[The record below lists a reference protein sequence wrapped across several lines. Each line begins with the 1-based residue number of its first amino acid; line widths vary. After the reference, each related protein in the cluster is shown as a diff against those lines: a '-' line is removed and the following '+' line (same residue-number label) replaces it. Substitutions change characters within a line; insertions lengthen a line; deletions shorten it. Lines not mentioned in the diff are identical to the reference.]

1 MLAKRLTTLQQIAAE
16 AALDAIALVP
26 GPNLFYLTGQSF
38 HLMERPLLGLFPS
51 GGDPAFIIPQLE
63 LNKLDGLPYPVRAF
77 PYSDAEG
84 HDGAFAQAL
93 AALALDVPAT
103 AQQAPKRLGV
113 EGLRM
118 RFLES
123 QLLARYAPD
132 AEIVDAGEALAA
144 LRLRKDAD
152 EVAAMQRAIA
162 ITEDAL
168 RDVLLGVRAGMS
180 ERAIA
185 NDLQIALLRR
195 GGQELPFPPI
205 VLTGPQSALPHGV
218 PGERTL
224 QEGDL
229 LLIDF
234 GTTVE
239 GYASDL
245 TRTFVAGE
253 LQDPRLRDAYLAVLT
268 ANEAARLAAGPSVPC
283 QEVDRAARAEIIRA
297 GFGEYFI
304 HRTGHGLGL
313 DAHEAPYIRQ
323 GNEQPLEPGHVFT
336 VEPGVY
342 LPGVGGVRIEDNVL
356 ITEDGA
362 VTLTSFP
369 RELQSVGA

>member
-1 MLAKRLTTLQQIAAE
+1 MLPQRLTTLQQIAAG
-16 AALDAIALVP
+16 AALDAVALVP

-38 HLMERPLLGLFPS
+38 HLMERPLLGLFPPQE
-51 GGDPAFIIPQLE
+51 DPAFIIPQLE

-84 HDGAFAQAL
+84 HAGAFAQAL
-93 AALALDVPAT
+93 AALALDSSPA
-103 AQQAPKRLGV
+103 AGQPPKRVGV

-118 RFLES
+118 RFMES
-123 QLLARYAPD
+123 QLLARHAPD

-144 LRLRKDAD
+144 LRLRKDED
-152 EVAAMQRAIA
+152 EINAMRQAIA

-168 RDVLLGVRAGMS
+168 RDLLPALRPGMT

-218 PGERTL
+218 PGHRTL
-224 QEGDL
+224 AEGDL

-234 GTTVE
+234 GTTVA

-253 LQDPRLRDAYLAVLT
+253 LKDPRLRDAYLAVLT
-268 ANEAARLAAGPSVPC
+268 ANEAARRAAGPGVPC
-283 QEVDRAARAEIIRA
+283 QEVDRAARAEIVRA

-313 DAHEAPYIRQ
+313 DAHEAPYIRE
-323 GNEQPLEPGHVFT
+323 GNEQLLEPGHVFT

-342 LPGVGGVRIEDNVL
+342 LPGVGGVRIEDDVL

-362 VTLTSFP
+362 VTLTTFP